1 MKPGDIV
8 THCLHDYAN
17 GIMGPDKVLMLK
29 EVLEAQR
36 HGVIFDCAH
45 GRAGHFN
52 FLLLERALDQGFL
65 PDTISTDLTFYSAT
79 LGPVFD
85 LPTTMSKLLH
95 FSVSIEEIVKR
106 ATAVPAKILGAE
118 GVIGTLRNGADADI
132 AVFDMKDGN
141 FEFHDTDG
149 NTVRSGAGRRNARTL
164 WAVGPANRAAAA
176 HRSTGEV

>member
-1 MKPGDIV
+1 
-8 THCLHDYAN
+8 
-17 GIMGPDKVLMLK
+17 MGPDKVLVLK

-52 FLLLERALDQGFL
+52 FPLLERALDQGFL
-65 PDTISTDLTFYSAT
+65 PDTISTDLTFNSAT

-95 FSVSIEEIVKR
+95 FGVSIEEVVKR

-132 AVFDMKDGN
+132 AVFDMKEGD

-149 NTVRSGAGRRNARTL
+149 NTVRSTKRLVAALTLKEGRV
-164 WAVGPANRAAAA
+164 WYERAA
-176 HRSTGEV
+176 E